1 MDRIEILPSIL
12 SADFSQL
19 GAQIQMVDKAGAD
32 AIHCDVMDG
41 HFVPNM
47 TFGPVVIQSARK
59 TTDLPFWTHLMISE
73 PDKYIE
79 SFIKAGSNG
88 IYIHPETGH
97 DMAALAAQIRD
108 LGAIPAIS
116 VNPDTPLKD
125 VENVLSH
132 FEKILI
138 MTVYPGFGG
147 QAFMDSMLEKIE
159 AFYAFIQQF
168 DPVPVIEVDGGINLD
183 TVQRVVK
190 AGARSLVA
198 GSTVFLAK
206 DPAGMVKALR
216 EKGEAVLS

>member
-1 MDRIEILPSIL
+1 MDRIEVLPSIL
-12 SADFSQL
+12 SADFSRL

-47 TFGPVVIQSARK
+47 TFGPVVIKSVRK
-59 TTDLPFWTHLMISE
+59 STDLPFWTHLMISE

-79 SFIKAGSNG
+79 PFIKAGSNG

-97 DMAALAAQIRD
+97 DMAKLSAQIRE
-108 LGAIPAIS
+108 LGARPAIS

-125 VENVLSH
+125 VENVLPY

-147 QAFMDSMLEKIE
+147 QAFMESMLEKIE
-159 AFYAFIQQF
+159 AFYQFIQQF

-183 TVQRVVK
+183 TVQKVVK

-198 GSTVFLAK
+198 GSNVFLAE

-216 EKGEAVLS
+216 EKGEAALI